1 METFAVRMNL
11 GVSKNRLASL
21 HNRQNAEQTQAV
33 ASRDMGAHIKEGLG
47 ANNGGRANLGLLVG
61 VDIATQLDPFG
72 KKESETRLQNA
83 SNNLAIAQARLEL
96 ASEETS
102 EERGN
107 WLKATLQ
114 QLRALSEELQKTLE
128 QIAKEREKERNP
140 LAIGLDSAFTAQDE
154 ARIRLQELNETHRAE
169 TKMAYMDAKE
179 VASVYQNKARQILG
193 QIAQLQK
200 EILNDSLQITRVL
213 AGNAPSTDF
222 SVNTS
227 AGGEGGGLVAAA
239 IDIGTSGGEGES
251 ASIEAAIGD
260 MESAANVATE
270 SVETG
275 AEAEAAPE
283 QAAPAEAAHESQAAR
298 DAQNAQ
304 GKEAPKESQKV
315 SGAKESP
322 KAPQQTSGAKPIDM
336 KMLNSLSMQRS
347 AKIAKIMK
355 LYEQLARL
363 DQSSS
368 GEASKVTAQSDS
380 RNRAAI
386 HEAKALKEIIY
397 A

>member
-1 METFAVRMNL
+1 MDTFAVRMNL

-83 SNNLAIAQARLEL
+83 SNNLAIAQAKLEL

-140 LAIGLDSAFTAQDE
+140 LAIGLDSALTAQDE

-169 TKMAYMDAKE
+169 TKMAYMNAKE

-213 AGNAPSTDF
+213 AGNAPSADF
-222 SVNTS
+222 SLNTS

-239 IDIGTSGGEGES
+239 ID
-251 ASIEAAIGD
+251 
-260 MESAANVATE
+260 
-270 SVETG
+270 
-275 AEAEAAPE
+275 
-283 QAAPAEAAHESQAAR
+283 
-298 DAQNAQ
+298 
-304 GKEAPKESQKV
+304 
-315 SGAKESP
+315 
-322 KAPQQTSGAKPIDM
+322 
-336 KMLNSLSMQRS
+336 
-347 AKIAKIMK
+347 
-355 LYEQLARL
+355 
-363 DQSSS
+363 
-368 GEASKVTAQSDS
+368 
-380 RNRAAI
+380 
-386 HEAKALKEIIY
+386 
-397 A
+397 

>member
-1 METFAVRMNL
+1 MDNFSVRMNL
-11 GVSKNRLASL
+11 GVSKNRLATMYS
-21 HNRQNAEQTQAV
+21 RQNAMQTQAV
-33 ASRDMGAHIKEGLG
+33 ASHDMGARIKEGIG
-47 ANNGGRANLGLLVG
+47 SNNGGRANLGLLVG
-61 VDIATQLDPFG
+61 VDVATQLDPFS

-83 SNNLAIAQARLEL
+83 SNNLAIAQTKLEL
-96 ASEETS
+96 ANTETN
-102 EERGN
+102 EERRE
-107 WLKATLQ
+107 WLKTTMQ

-140 LAIGLDSAFTAQDE
+140 LAIDPDSELTIQDE

-179 VASVYQNKARQILG
+179 VASVYQSKARQILK

-200 EILNDSLQITRVL
+200 EILNDSVQIARVL
-213 AGNAPSTDF
+213 AGNAPSVDF
-222 SVNTS
+222 SANLS

-239 IDIGTSGGEGES
+239 IDVGTSGGESAS
-251 ASIEAAIGD
+251 ASIEAPIGD
-260 MESAANVATE
+260 MESAASIATE
-270 SVETG
+270 SVGVE
-275 AEAEAAPE
+275 AEAETVPE
-283 QAAPAEAAHESQAAR
+283 QAAPTKGEAAR
-298 DAQNAQ
+298 DSQETHNAQNN
-304 GKEAPKESQKV
+304 EAPKESPKV
-315 SGAKESP
+315 SGAKEAP
-322 KAPQQTSGAKPIDM
+322 KTQGTKPIDT
-336 KMLNSLSMQRS
+336 KTLNSLSMQRS

-355 LYEQLARL
+355 LYEQLAKL

-368 GEASKVTAQSDS
+368 GEASKVVAQSDS